1 MEELMKHII
10 MIKNMNCEHCVARI
24 SKALE
29 DANIDFEISL
39 ENKSVSVEKNGDI
52 VTKAKKVISEAG
64 YTIL

>member
-1 MEELMKHII
+1 MKHII
-10 MIKNMNCEHCVARI
+10 MIKDMNCEHCVARI

-29 DANIDFEISL
+29 DAGIEFEISL

-52 VTKAKKVISEAG
+52 VTRAKKAISEAG